1 MLQTRKIIFLVLS
14 VIVLAV
20 VLWLVVWRPLI
31 VPQREKDLDTI
42 LNELAQKGKPE
53 TANPNQESAVT
64 TPQVEV
70 KYSLKELSQE
80 EKARQ
85 EIKNFVSYFMERF
98 GTYSNQT
105 DLSNLTELRDMS
117 TASFAKFLA
126 AYIDDIKTK
135 YPYRQGYYGITT
147 KVVVVDFE
155 DFNPSDTRFR
165 AVVETRRR
173 EVQGDEIREFNQKAE
188 VEVMQDGD
196 EYKINRVF
204 WR

>member
-20 VLWLVVWRPLI
+20 VLWLVVWKPLI
-31 VPQREKDLDTI
+31 APQREKDLDTI

-53 TANPNQESAVT
+53 TANPNQESAVA
-64 TPQVEV
+64 TPQAEV

-80 EKARQ
+80 EKLKQ
-85 EIKNFVSYFMERF
+85 EIKNFVSYFVERF

-105 DLSNLTELRDMS
+105 DLSNLTELKDMS
-117 TASFAKFLA
+117 TASFAKFLDT
-126 AYIDDIKTK
+126 YINDIKTK

-155 DFNPSDTRFR
+155 DFNPADTRFR
-165 AVVETRRR
+165 AVVETRRK
-173 EVQGDEIREFNQKAE
+173 EVRGDESREFNQKAE
-188 VEVMQDGD
+188 VEVIQDG
-196 EYKINRVF
+196 EGYKINRVF